1 MKKNKFLLLGAF
13 ILLSCQG
20 PIDTIV
26 ANNKPYFGK
35 MIDDVTRFDTVYI
48 DQNRNFYYSY
58 SIQNKNK
65 RIDNKDSLF
74 ISKLSEK
81 ILQENL
87 IPKVNLENPEFKVL
101 HDNKYNINFIYND
114 IESGN
119 TLAKVKFKYN
129 SKEYILE
136 RKPSELDDV
145 VDLFYNKVIL
155 NKN

>member
-1 MKKNKFLLLGAF
+1 
-13 ILLSCQG
+13 
-20 PIDTIV
+20 
-26 ANNKPYFGK
+26 
-35 MIDDVTRFDTVYI
+35 MIDDATRFDTVYI

-65 RIDNKDSLF
+65 RIDDKDSLF

-114 IESGN
+114 IKSGN
-119 TLAKVKFKYN
+119 TLAIVKFKYN

-136 RKPSELDDV
+136 RKPTELDEV

-155 NKN
+155 NKD